1 MKYIPVILPNG
12 SLNIYAVLDGRT
24 PTLEW
29 LQQQV
34 GGYIETVPAC
44 LGNNMLIIVNEE
56 GKLKGLP
63 FNDTATDMA
72 RGLGDMLV
80 GTVVVMKAEGP
91 ELAPLDRDELMRV
104 AAFSASSHG
113 ISTRPMETE
122 EDEE

>member
-24 PTLEW
+24 ATLEW

-44 LGNNMLIIVNEE
+44 FVGLQIIVNEE

-63 FNDTATDMA
+63 FNDTATDFA
-72 RGLGDMLV
+72 RGQGDSLV
-80 GTVVVMKAEGP
+80 GNAVVMAAEGSD
-91 ELAPLDRDELMRV
+91 LAPVPLSTLGRI
-104 AAFSASSHG
+104 AAFCASSNVA
-113 ISTRPMETE
+113 TRPMETE